1 MVLRPGVLISD
12 LGAAVIFVG
21 TRTYPALTTSW
32 RCGVVSGDGEQKME
46 TREDA
51 GCGLGAWRKLQG
63 GSLGEQEVVIGSA
76 FGVGTGAMTF

>member
-1 MVLRPGVLISD
+1 
-12 LGAAVIFVG
+12 
-21 TRTYPALTTSW
+21 
-32 RCGVVSGDGEQKME
+32 ME

-51 GCGLGAWRKLQG
+51 GCGLGAGRKLQG